1 MEQAREMQ
9 ARTDRQGKK
18 GTRFKRSEHS
28 ENHWEGFE
36 KEC

>member
-1 MEQAREMQ
+1 MEKAREMQ

-28 ENHWEGFE
+28 ENHREGFE